1 MRGIASI
8 PKRLANAF
16 VVLFGQHGDVSRE
29 ARKSGQTRQS
39 MYRDARGVVEQVQDP
54 GPQAE
59 VERLRQELAERRE
72 RAQQLA
78 ARLEQ
83 AIEPSD
89 ELAARFASMAQAEG
103 VSLPGTQRLSSVV
116 LGRRTPSVSSLG
128 RKTAE
133 VAEKSARLLA
143 VLDAH
148 VRPQVR
154 QAAADEIFVTVQPSE
169 GRCEKRENGKRGKG
183 ETRNRKASAVS
194 SNRIGVGWLG
204 SSETSPQ
211 RLRAGAHC
219 VRPQPPQNQKLT
231 EH

>member
-16 VVLFGQHGDVSRE
+16 VVFFGQHGDISRE

-39 MYRDARGVVEQVQDP
+39 MYRDAQGVVEQMQSA

-59 VERLRQELAERRE
+59 LERLRLELAEQRE

-83 AIEPSD
+83 SIEPSD
-89 ELAARFASMAQAEG
+89 DLAARFASMAQAEG
-103 VSLPGTQRLSSVV
+103 VSLPVTQRLLSVV
-116 LGRRTPSVSSLG
+116 LGKQTPSVSSLG

-133 VAEKSARLLA
+133 VAEKSARLLE

-154 QAAADEIFVTVQPSE
+154 QAAADEIFLDADRS
-169 GRCEKRENGKRGKG
+169 
-183 ETRNRKASAVS
+183 
-194 SNRIGVGWLG
+194 
-204 SSETSPQ
+204 
-211 RLRAGAHC
+211 
-219 VRPQPPQNQKLT
+219 
-231 EH
+231 